1 MGRGKVTLKYI
12 QNEKDRKISF
22 GQRIE
27 GLTKK
32 VSKFSS
38 NFEVESCL
46 IVYDGDNRL
55 MTWPQNSTNVQ
66 TMLKKYEHQKIE
78 TTPKKFDVGDY
89 FAIKKTIVED
99 KITRVRKEI
108 AMNKYP
114 TWGEFFQGMGEEQL
128 NVCLGMVGSKIKA
141 CNQRINKLKNV
152 QQSENISTHIMD
164 EQEKIDVMHNIPMKP
179 INKMVDLTNHVLS
192 TNKHE
197 EWYNQLFRLDD
208 WVKELHNDYINEIIH
223 YTNDVD
229 VQQGEISFMLNTT
242 PGNVILSHN
251 IPEKQHILD
260 NPIKHDVNFINVDVP
275 HVSSKNQVDE
285 LVVLNSLVA
294 EAAKPMDEDNE
305 VIDFDDDVNWVSQP
319 DVFAKQGLSL
329 LSKNQQHI
337 ETMGVGQ
344 H

>member
-89 FAIKKTIVED
+89 FAIKKTIAED

-128 NVCLGMVGSKIKA
+128 NICLGMVGSKIKA
-141 CNQRINKLKNV
+141 CNQRINMLKNV
-152 QQSENISTHIMD
+152 QQSESISTHIMD

-229 VQQGEISFMLNTT
+229 VQQGEISFMLNTA

>member
-22 GQRIE
+22 GQRME

-32 VSKFSS
+32 VSNFSS
-38 NFEVESCL
+38 NFGVEPCL
-46 IVYDGDNRL
+46 IVYDGDDRL
-55 MTWPQNSTNVQ
+55 MTWPQDSTIVQ
-66 TMLKKYEHQKIE
+66 TMLKKYDHQKIE

-89 FAIKKTIVED
+89 FANKKTIAED

-128 NVCLGMVGSKIKA
+128 NVYIGMVDTKIKA
-141 CNQRINKLKNV
+141 CNQRINMLKNV

-164 EQEKIDVMHNIPMKP
+164 EQEKIDVRHNIPQMQHS
-179 INKMVDLTNHVLS
+179 LSNHVLS
-192 TNKHE
+192 RNKHG

-208 WVKELHNDYINEIIH
+208 WVKELHNDYINEIVH
-223 YTNDVD
+223 STNDVD
-229 VQQGEISFMLNTT
+229 VQQGEISFMLNTA

-260 NPIKHDVNFINVDVP
+260 NPIKHDVNFINVDVT
-275 HVSSKNQVDE
+275 HVSSTNQVDE
-285 LVVLNSLVA
+285 LVVLNSIVA
-294 EAAKPMDEDNE
+294 EAAKPMDGDTE
-305 VIDFDDDVNWVSQP
+305 VVDFDDNVNWISQP